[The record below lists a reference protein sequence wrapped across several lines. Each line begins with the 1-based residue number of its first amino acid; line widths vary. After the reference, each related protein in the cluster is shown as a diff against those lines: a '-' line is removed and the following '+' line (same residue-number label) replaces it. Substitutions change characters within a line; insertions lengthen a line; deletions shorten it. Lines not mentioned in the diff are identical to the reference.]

1 MYKVF
6 RQTTMKSYWE
16 KLKKREINGG
26 LCHVHEWK
34 TQYYKYAKSLQKDIH
49 AMQTQLKSHFMETD
63 KLIFKFIWTQ
73 KGSRIARNLLYEVRR
88 LLLLT
93 MKTYYK
99 TIFIKTM

>member
-1 MYKVF
+1 MPCSWMEDTILQVCQVSPK
-6 RQTTMKSYWE
+6 
-16 KLKKREINGG
+16 GG
-26 LCHVHEWK
+26 
-34 TQYYKYAKSLQKDIH
+34 IH

-73 KGSRIARNLLYEVRR
+73 KGSRIARNLLYKVRR